1 MRMSIDKAE
10 AHKVLADEL
19 AQWRSRPYAQIAS
32 LIGGEPFTK
41 EVLGAS
47 GVTYQ
52 IEIEVV
58 WDHKPSGDVRVLGA
72 IDDGGW
78 KAFSPLS
85 DDFILS
91 PDGFFVGE

>member
-1 MRMSIDKAE
+1 MGIDKIE
-10 AHKVLADEL
+10 ARKVLTPEL
-19 AQWRSRPYAQIAS
+19 EQWRSRSYDELAS

-41 EVLGAS
+41 EIAGPS

-58 WDHKPSGDVRVLGA
+58 WDHKPNGDLRVLGA

-78 KAFSPLS
+78 GAFSPLS
-85 DDFILS
+85 DDFTLS
-91 PDGFFVGE
+91 PDGSFVGE